1 MRADYILNEDEMM
14 DMRKDAGEGGG
25 GREGME
31 VRKEGR
37 NFKTGRIEAKAKRPV
52 KIKCSRNGP

>member
-31 VRKEGR
+31 GRKEGR
-37 NFKTGRIEAKAKRPV
+37 QEE
-52 KIKCSRNGP
+52 